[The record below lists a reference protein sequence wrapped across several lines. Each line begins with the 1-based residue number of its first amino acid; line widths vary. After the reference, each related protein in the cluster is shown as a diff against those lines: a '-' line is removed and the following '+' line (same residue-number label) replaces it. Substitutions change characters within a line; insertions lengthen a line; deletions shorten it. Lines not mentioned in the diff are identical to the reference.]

1 MKVQVYSASRH
12 LQEAEEAPSSVTVVT
27 AEEIQRYGYRTLADV
42 LRNVRGFYVTY
53 DRNYSYVGVRGFAPL
68 GDLNARI
75 LVMVD
80 GHRLNDNIF
89 DQALIGTDLPLDMDA
104 VERIEIVRGPSSSL
118 YGSNAFF
125 GVINLITKSRS
136 AVKHG
141 QISSEI
147 GSLGTYKGHFLLG
160 ETLPHGIE
168 ALLAGSVSESQGNY
182 RLFFPEFNSPANNN
196 GYAVNTDNDAAKNF
210 LAKLVFHNFTLES
223 VVGTREKGI
232 PTASWDTAFNDA
244 RNKTIDSEGNLML
257 TYNRDLGE
265 TTNLFTRVSYN
276 RYVYT
281 GYYADLPAPV
291 VLDRDMA
298 RGDWW
303 GLEAQVRKRILRRHD
318 LSVGG
323 EFRDNLRQDMD
334 SYNVAPYTPM
344 VDVDQSSHVWA
355 AYAQDEF
362 TVTSKLIFN
371 AGVRYDHYDQFG
383 GSTNPRFGL
392 LFRANEHTTLKLL
405 YGQAFRAPN
414 LYELYYSFPGE
425 QEGNPRLRPESIR
438 TYEAV
443 LERYLGS
450 RLKLSA
456 SGYYYRLSNLIRQT
470 IDPTNGDLIFENT
483 QKVHAKGLELEAQ
496 GKWNSRLE
504 TRVSYSLQ
512 RSYDAVTGATLANS
526 PRHLVQANTL
536 VTIFHNKLLLGTEG
550 QYMSSRATLYGTN
563 VGGFGIVN
571 ANLLAKNLLKGLDV
585 SLATYNLFNKRY
597 SDPGRPKIPRNP
609 LLRMAG
615 LCG

>member
-1 MKVQVYSASRH
+1 MLRRSLTHSREDKRRRRWIYLCLFLGLLSIAKGVAPAQDRSSDPTSMSLEELMKIQVYSASRH

-80 GHRLNDNIF
+80 GHRLNDNIY
-89 DQALIGTDLPLDMDA
+89 DQALIGTDLPLDLDA

-196 GYAVNTDNDAAKNF
+196 GYAVNADNDAAKNF

-281 GYYADLPAPV
+281 GYYADLPAPA
-291 VLDRDMA
+291 VLNRDMA

-303 GLEAQVRKRILRRHD
+303 GLEAK
-318 LSVGG
+318 SGKGSCGG
-323 EFRDNLRQDMD
+323 
-334 SYNVAPYTPM
+334 
-344 VDVDQSSHVWA
+344 
-355 AYAQDEF
+355 
-362 TVTSKLIFN
+362 
-371 AGVRYDHYDQFG
+371 
-383 GSTNPRFGL
+383 
-392 LFRANEHTTLKLL
+392 TTLAWEANSGIISGKTWTPTTSPLT
-405 YGQAFRAPN
+405 
-414 LYELYYSFPGE
+414 
-425 QEGNPRLRPESIR
+425 PRWSMSIR
-438 TYEAV
+438 VPT
-443 LERYLGS
+443 
-450 RLKLSA
+450 
-456 SGYYYRLSNLIRQT
+456 SGP
-470 IDPTNGDLIFENT
+470 PTRRM
-483 QKVHAKGLELEAQ
+483 
-496 GKWNSRLE
+496 SSPSPPSSSSM
-504 TRVSYSLQ
+504 RVS
-512 RSYDAVTGATLANS
+512 AM
-526 PRHLVQANTL
+526 
-536 VTIFHNKLLLGTEG
+536 TIT
-550 QYMSSRATLYGTN
+550 T
-563 VGGFGIVN
+563 
-571 ANLLAKNLLKGLDV
+571 
-585 SLATYNLFNKRY
+585 SLAAAPTPVSAFCFAPTSTL
-597 SDPGRPKIPRNP
+597 P
-609 LLRMAG
+609 
-615 LCG
+615 